1 MSTQDD
7 KKNVKGRS
15 WDQITKDGTSSA
27 GSMGAGGTGDSKLKG
42 GGSEQSAGR
51 TDDLLDDGSSTTGDK
66 GFSGGGGRVETGLE
80 GMGNLAGGAKGNRQS
95 GQGQNQQGATGAR
108 VTDEGRDDDPASK
121 GQQNR

>member
-7 KKNVKGRS
+7 KQYPKGRS

-27 GSMGAGGTGDSKLKG
+27 GSMGVGGTGDSGKLTREA
-42 GGSEQSAGR
+42 SQQSASR
-51 TDDLLDDGSSTTGDK
+51 TDDLLDDGSSPENQK
-66 GFSGGGGRVETGLE
+66 GFVSGGELQTGLE
-80 GMGNLAGGAKGNRQS
+80 GIGNLTGGTKGNRQS
-95 GQGQNQQGATGAR
+95 EQQGSQGGR